1 MSSKPKKSDYKASPQ
16 EQASAAVASAEYQ
29 YFKER
34 YSPLLQ
40 QERDKSLSE
49 DLKSGVRGRANADVM
64 QAISGPSYQAANSGT
79 AAGDMAQ
86 ALTGQLG
93 VANEAANKVQN
104 TRQTNVLAT
113 AREQVADAQTGM
125 AQASRLATSQAL
137 ERARAN
143 QQVADAKLAAAVQ
156 IGSSFVAQGIDNMGT
171 EGIDPKTGEKIKGT
185 FFSPARSDGSR
196 VTGLRDRM
204 QYSFLGD
211 TTRLSQPPPP
221 NTYQPTINVPTPSLG
236 QFNSQ
241 FDPRFRPGR

>member
-137 ERARAN
+137 ERARAK

-156 IGSSFVAQGIDNMGT
+156 IGSSFVAQGIENMGT
-171 EGIDPKTGEKIKGT
+171 TGTDASGNKVKGS
-185 FFSPARSDGSR
+185 FFSPVRNDGSR
-196 VTGLRDRM
+196 VSGARDRLNWA
-204 QYSFLGD
+204 QFGNASLTS
-211 TTRLSQPPPP
+211 TTP
-221 NTYQPTINVPTPSLG
+221 QPTLGGQPTLSTPQTGIPLAFAPRAKSLRWVG
-236 QFNSQ
+236 
-241 FDPRFRPGR
+241 